1 MTEGKDNQA
10 EIFVNGALTTDAQRI
25 LLEIGNLSLDKDH
38 IYPGNIAKRV
48 EGSKEK
54 VIKIC
59 KMLAAAGFLTRNEE
73 GCGKRF
79 SRLKEIKTITLTK
92 KGVEEIEKIKRDPP
106 ISSFI
111 MALEYFIAYLR
122 RQRQF

>member
-10 EIFVNGALTTDAQRI
+10 EIFVNGILTTDAQQI
-25 LLEIGNLSLDKDH
+25 LLEIGSLSLDKDR
-38 IYPGNIAKRV
+38 IYPGNIARRIG
-48 EGSKEK
+48 ESKEK

-59 KMLAAAGFLTRNEE
+59 KKLAEAGFLTRNEE
-73 GCGKRF
+73 SCGKRF
-79 SRLKEIKTITLTK
+79 SRLKEIKTITLTE

-111 MALEYFIAYLR
+111 TAS
-122 RQRQF
+122 